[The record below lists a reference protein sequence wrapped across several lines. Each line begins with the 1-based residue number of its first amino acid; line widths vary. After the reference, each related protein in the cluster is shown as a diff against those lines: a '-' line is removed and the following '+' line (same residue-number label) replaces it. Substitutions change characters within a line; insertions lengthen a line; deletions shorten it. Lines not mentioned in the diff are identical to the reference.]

1 MFCTASLC
9 TANMLRY
16 TKHPVLQNTLIRGM
30 PSRQSTAL
38 FSSNG
43 FIPMGGMG
51 QQYKTRKGN
60 TVRRRI
66 TVLNILPTSLQN
78 EVMSQYGVS
87 MSISTATP
95 IQSRLHIIQRLTSQ
109 SNALTTLLSVFDVL
123 TSDGQK
129 NALIDCHE
137 LTTDVS
143 IEQSA
148 LIGGAA

>member
-1 MFCTASLC
+1 
-9 TANMLRY
+9 
-16 TKHPVLQNTLIRGM
+16 
-30 PSRQSTAL
+30 
-38 FSSNG
+38 
-43 FIPMGGMG
+43 
-51 QQYKTRKGN
+51 
-60 TVRRRI
+60 
-66 TVLNILPTSLQN
+66 
-78 EVMSQYGVS
+78 